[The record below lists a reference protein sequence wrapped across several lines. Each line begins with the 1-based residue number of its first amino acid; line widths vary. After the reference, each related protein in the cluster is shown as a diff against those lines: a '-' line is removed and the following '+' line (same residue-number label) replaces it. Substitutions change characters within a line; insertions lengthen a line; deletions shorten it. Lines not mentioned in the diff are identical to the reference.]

1 MLCADPRRFLK
12 EARCWGFAHSTSD
25 VLGGCLSPPSWY
37 PCHSHPSPPPRPF
50 QYIPPKATDLGKQG
64 PPHFPAQ
71 LPLRSSAAHAR
82 GHAIMHILPYLFIK
96 KPKQNPLSLSPSL
109 PPSLYLPLSPP
120 PSLSVSLSLSIP
132 LSLLFSVT
140 CVQKELRSFP
150 KPVLCGVCYTAL

>member
-25 VLGGCLSPPSWY
+25 VPGGCLSPPSWY

-96 KPKQNPLSLSPSL
+96 KPKQNPRSLEHTPFPRLLCKTSSWSHGRHPCDIRAAAHRSGSRNLRGILRPTPPRYARSSSPS
-109 PPSLYLPLSPP
+109 SY
-120 PSLSVSLSLSIP
+120 V
-132 LSLLFSVT
+132 
-140 CVQKELRSFP
+140 
-150 KPVLCGVCYTAL
+150 